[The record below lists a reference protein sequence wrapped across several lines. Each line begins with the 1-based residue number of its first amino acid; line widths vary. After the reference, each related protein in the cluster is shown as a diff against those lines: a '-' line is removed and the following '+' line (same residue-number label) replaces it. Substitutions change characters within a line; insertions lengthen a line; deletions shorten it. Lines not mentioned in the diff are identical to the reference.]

1 MRKNRS
7 GLAVGLLLIVLGGW
21 FLAVQLIPGLN
32 DWFWGLVDWPFIVI
46 GVGLFLLIFGLLVG
60 APGMAVPA
68 MIVGGIG
75 GLLAYQNATNNWA
88 SWSYAWTLIPGFAG
102 LGTMLAALLGEGGKK
117 ELSGG
122 FSTVMVSLVMFLIFS
137 SFFGVTPFGAWWP
150 LVIIALG
157 LWLLLRAF
165 LRRR

>member
-21 FLAVQLIPGLN
+21 FLAVQLVPGLD
-32 DWFWGLVDWPFIVI
+32 DWFWGFADWPFIVI

-75 GLLAYQNATNNWA
+75 GILAYQNATNDWS

-102 LGTMLAALLGEGGKK
+102 LGGMLAALLGEGGKK
-117 ELSGG
+117 GFSGG

-137 SFFGVTPFGAWWP
+137 SFFGVTPFGDWWP